1 MNRKKICIVGG
12 TGFVGGH
19 LLRSLSKRYQVI
31 VLSRNPSA
39 QREHWVVPHVRF
51 ELADVYDSKQLA
63 RHFDGAV
70 AVINLVGILH
80 EAGSDGVGFR
90 QAHVTLVERI
100 LDACAGVQVARFLH
114 VSALHAGQGESLY
127 LRTKGEAEN
136 LIEARAQPA
145 WTIFQPSVIFGPG
158 DGFLN
163 RFADLLRMSPVL
175 PQPCPEAKFQPVY
188 VGDVVAAIELALQSD
203 DTIGQRY
210 QLAGPRVY
218 SMLEVIDYLRSLLE
232 LKRVVIGLPDWLSR
246 VTATLMG
253 LLPAAIRPFS
263 KDNYHSLQVDSVA
276 TDNGLARLGV
286 RARSLEAIAPKYIT
300 TDSSPWVRAQRYQRF
315 RERAGRGTL

>member
-90 QAHVTLVERI
+90 QAHVTLVERCKWR
-100 LDACAGVQVARFLH
+100 DFSMFRRCM
-114 VSALHAGQGESLY
+114 QG
-127 LRTKGEAEN
+127 R
-136 LIEARAQPA
+136 
-145 WTIFQPSVIFGPG
+145 
-158 DGFLN
+158 
-163 RFADLLRMSPVL
+163 
-175 PQPCPEAKFQPVY
+175 
-188 VGDVVAAIELALQSD
+188 
-203 DTIGQRY
+203 
-210 QLAGPRVY
+210 
-218 SMLEVIDYLRSLLE
+218 
-232 LKRVVIGLPDWLSR
+232 
-246 VTATLMG
+246 
-253 LLPAAIRPFS
+253 
-263 KDNYHSLQVDSVA
+263 
-276 TDNGLARLGV
+276 V
-286 RARSLEAIAPKYIT
+286 RAFICGL
-300 TDSSPWVRAQRYQRF
+300 RAK
-315 RERAGRGTL
+315 LKI